1 MRAMRATAG
10 MVAMMVAFGTTEA
23 AAAPPDEPEREVL
36 EFLDISR
43 LVAVHDAGP
52 RGSEPQPG
60 DVYVFDNVLR
70 HPDRSDAVTRQPL
83 GRFPSTCTVVQG
95 TQAECEGTLE
105 LRDGT
110 VTVTGTPDLT
120 ATPIDMVVT
129 GGTGRY
135 ATATGTAR
143 LTATDHPGTHRLT
156 VLLERPAS

>member
-1 MRAMRATAG
+1 MRGMRATAG
-10 MVAMMVAFGTTEA
+10 MVAVMVALGTTEA
-23 AAAPPDEPEREVL
+23 AAAPLDQPGREVL
-36 EFLDISR
+36 EFLDVSR

-60 DVYVFDNVLR
+60 DMYVFDNRLR

-95 TQAECEGTLE
+95 TQVECEGTLE

-110 VTVTGTPDLT
+110 ISVTGTPDL
-120 ATPIDMVVT
+120 AVSPIDMVVT

-135 ATATGTAR
+135 ATATGSAQ
-143 LTATDHPGTHRLT
+143 LTGTDHPGTSRLT
-156 VLLERPAS
+156 VVLDRPAS